1 MRCPWLGRHSFDN
14 LYAVRFELADLVGI
28 VREQADAA
36 HSQRSQDSGGEA
48 VIPRIGGE
56 SQVFIRFYS
65 IHASILQ
72 FVCAQFVHQADT
84 TRLLTKIKK
93 KTNSRGGHLLPR
105 QLPFSA

>member
-1 MRCPWLGRHSFDN
+1 MRSTWLARHSFDH

-56 SQVFIRFYS
+56 SQVLIRFYS

-84 TRLLTKIKK
+84 TALLRKLKK
-93 KTNSRGGHLLPR
+93 KTSPR
-105 QLPFSA
+105 RSDLSQ